1 MISLSWHE
9 ALKMLV
15 GLVVIIDPLLSL
27 PTFITLTEGMHE
39 QARRICIRR
48 ASLTV
53 GIVLTVA
60 VLLGQQILDL
70 LAISMPAFRIAGGLL
85 ILMMALSMMHA
96 QRSATQATEEESS
109 EALDKEDVSVVPLG
123 VPLLAGPGAISTV
136 IIDAHH
142 DLQITAV
149 LLIEI
154 WLVAGMV
161 MLILQFAQRIRQA
174 LGNTGINIA
183 TRLMGLMLAA
193 IAIEFMV
200 GGLRAMLPGL
210 R

>member
-1 MISLSWHE
+1 MSWHE
-9 ALKMLV
+9 ALKMFV

-27 PTFITLTEGMHE
+27 PTFITLTEGMNN
-39 QARRICIRR
+39 RDRSTCIRR

-53 GIVLTVA
+53 GIVLSVA

-96 QRSATQATEEESS
+96 RRSATQATEEESS
-109 EALDKEDVSVVPLG
+109 EALDKEDISVVPLG
-123 VPLLAGPGAISTV
+123 VPLLAGPGAISTA
-136 IIDAHH
+136 IIDSHH
-142 DLQITAV
+142 NLQITAI
-149 LLIEI
+149 LLFEI
-154 WLVAGMV
+154 WLVAGLV
-161 MLILQFAQRIRQA
+161 MLILQFAQGIRQS
-174 LGNTGINIA
+174 LGNTGLNIA

-200 GGLRAMLPGL
+200 GGLRTMLPGL
-210 R
+210 N